1 MFCINCGKE
10 LKDNTKFCPK
20 CGNKVENEELV
31 NKNQEITNIQ
41 NEENKGKIVDTKN
54 IIDYFKRIISL
65 ETRKYALLKVINTL
79 NNEKIEAKSHKEK
92 EYGYEFNKKSFFSYV
107 IWPTIRN
114 TILNFIFGTII
125 WYVIYERVISITG
138 ITVKDFE
145 KHPLIPFIFLGL
157 ILIIWISV
165 PLVSFIKYFKR
176 RSKLNKKIKDSKNK
190 YTKEIDEYN
199 KSVDAF
205 NATLD
210 NQRNTLIEKKD
221 YANNMLKETEKLLKD
236 LYDLN
241 IVHKKYQN
249 FVAVATI
256 CEYFETCRCNS
267 FDGYTGAYNIYE
279 QEIRQEKIIS
289 RLDAILYSL
298 EDIKRNQFTMYCAI
312 QNGNNLANQLLSATS
327 QLSNNTNIIKE
338 NTDTIRFLE
347 KYRY

>member
-176 RSKLNKKIKDSKNK
+176 RSKLNKEIKDSKNK

-210 NQRNTLIEKKD
+210 NQRNTLIEKKI
-221 YANNMLKETEKLLKD
+221 ML
-236 LYDLN
+236 
-241 IVHKKYQN
+241 I
-249 FVAVATI
+249 I
-256 CEYFETCRCNS
+256 C
-267 FDGYTGAYNIYE
+267 
-279 QEIRQEKIIS
+279 
-289 RLDAILYSL
+289 
-298 EDIKRNQFTMYCAI
+298 
-312 QNGNNLANQLLSATS
+312 
-327 QLSNNTNIIKE
+327 
-338 NTDTIRFLE
+338 
-347 KYRY
+347 